1 MKISIYFISAVALL
15 LSAAGCEKVLDKTPI
30 GVETEQNYFLDPNK
44 AILGINAVYDVA
56 SWDEGPGSGHNYE
69 WMYGDVLSDDAEK
82 GSTPGDFPTITML
95 KEWRADPAN
104 NPSTSTYN
112 NMWQGIFRANT
123 VIKNLEVATWD
134 PVLKNRIMG
143 EAHFLR
149 GYFYF
154 YLARLF
160 GGMPLFTEP
169 VKPSEFGTTPRTELN
184 ETYKLIEDDFK
195 KAAELLPE
203 RNSYSASDLGRAT
216 KGAARAYLARAI
228 MYQLGTDNRNA
239 HTWQEVYDL
248 TNAIINSGQYTLL
261 PNYAQLYEDEGENG
275 SESVFE
281 VQCKSTSEGWGPI
294 KAGSTNNIIQNN
306 RRLWGWGFNNPTTS
320 LGNEFEANDPRKAC
334 TMYGDGS
341 VVLGI
346 VQVIDYPNENAT
358 GYLNRKAAVLKPVE
372 AKASGQNIRKFR
384 YADVMLM
391 KAEAAANTAREQEA
405 RDILNLIRT
414 RARLSSKPKG
424 SAEGSLTYD
433 PTGAPAGTLPAI
445 ASTVS
450 GDALKNAIY
459 HERRVELGMESLRF
473 WDQVRTGKYLGSLP
487 SAIRTACQ
495 SHCITEGVVNPIP
508 VLPIP
513 LTEVQSWGMKQNPG
527 Y

>member
-1 MKISIYFISAVALL
+1 MKRSFYLPGAFALLMLISA
-15 LSAAGCEKVLDKTPI
+15 CEKVLDKEPI
-30 GVETEQNYFLDPNK
+30 GVETEQNYFLDPEK
-44 AILGINAVYDVA
+44 AVLAVNAAYDVA

-82 GSTPGDFPTITML
+82 GSTPGDFPTITMM

-123 VIKNLEVATWD
+123 IIKNLEVATWD
-134 PVLKNRIMG
+134 ATLKNRMMG

-149 GYFYF
+149 GYYYF

-169 VKPSEFGTTPRTELN
+169 VKPSEFGTTPRTALN
-184 ETYKLIEDDFK
+184 ETYKLIENDFK
-195 KAAELLPE
+195 KAIEFLPE
-203 RNSYSASDLGRAT
+203 RNGYAAADLGRAT
-216 KGAARAYLARAI
+216 RGAARAYLARAI
-228 MYQLGTDNRNA
+228 MYQIGTDNKNA

-248 TNAIINSGQYTLL
+248 TNAITNSGQYSLL
-261 PNYAQLYEDEGENG
+261 PNYAQIYEDEGENS
-275 SESVFE
+275 SESIFE
-281 VQCKSTSEGWGPI
+281 IQCKATAEGWGPI
-294 KAGSTNNIIQNN
+294 KAGTTNNIIQNS

-320 LGNEFEANDPRKAC
+320 LGNEFEPNDPRKAC
-334 TMYGDGS
+334 IMYGDGS
-341 VVLGI
+341 IVLGI
-346 VQVIDYPNENAT
+346 LQVIDYPNENAT
-358 GYLNRKAAVLKPVE
+358 GYLNRKAAIIKPIE
-372 AKASGQNIRKFR
+372 AKASGQNLRKMR
-384 YADVMLM
+384 YADVLLM
-391 KAEAAANTAREQEA
+391 KAEAAAFTAKEQEA

-414 RARLSSKPKG
+414 RARLSTQPKG

-445 ASTVS
+445 ANTVT

-473 WDQVRTGKYLGSLP
+473 WDQVRTGKYLNSLP
-487 SAIRTACQ
+487 TAIRTACQ
-495 SHCITEGVVNPIP
+495 SHCITTGVVNPIP
-508 VLPIP
+508 VLPLP
-513 LTEVQSWGMKQNPG
+513 LTEVQSWGLAQNPG

>member
-1 MKISIYFISAVALL
+1 MKPSIYILSAVCLLALI
-15 LSAAGCEKVLDKTPI
+15 AGCDKVLDKTPI
-30 GVETEQNYFLDPNK
+30 GVETEQNYFLDPAK

-82 GSTPGDFPTITML
+82 GSTPGDFPTITMM
-95 KEWRADPAN
+95 KEWRTDPAN

-123 VIKNLEVATWD
+123 VIKNLEGATWD
-134 PVLKNRIMG
+134 PVLKKRIMG

-149 GYFYF
+149 GYYYF

-160 GGMPLFTEP
+160 GGMPLFSEP

-184 ETYKLIEDDFK
+184 ATYKFIEDDFK
-195 KAAELLPE
+195 KAIEFLPE
-203 RNSYSASDLGRAT
+203 RSAYAAADLGRAS

-228 MYQLGTDNRNA
+228 MYQIGTDNKNG

-248 TNAIINSGQYTLL
+248 TNAITTSGQYSLI
-261 PNYAQLYEDEGENG
+261 PNYAMLYEDEGENG
-275 SESVFE
+275 SESIFE
-281 VQCKSTSEGWGPI
+281 VQCKATSEGWGPI

-341 VVLGI
+341 IVLGI
-346 VQVIDYPNENAT
+346 LQVIDYPNENAT
-358 GYLNRKAAVLKPVE
+358 GFLNRKAAVLKPVE
-372 AKASGQNIRKFR
+372 AKSSPQNIRKFR
-384 YADVMLM
+384 YADVLLM
-391 KAEAAANTAREQEA
+391 KAEAAAFTGKEQEA
-405 RDILNLIRT
+405 RDILNTIRT
-414 RARLSSKPKG
+414 RARLSSLPKG
-424 SAEGSLTYD
+424 SKEGVLTYD
-433 PTGAPAGTLPAI
+433 PTGAPSGTLPAI
-445 ASTVS
+445 ASTVT
-450 GDALKNAIY
+450 GDALKTAIY

-473 WDQVRTGKYLGSLP
+473 WDLVRTGKYLSALP
-487 SAIRTACQ
+487 AAVRSACQ
-495 SHCITEGVVNPIP
+495 SHCITAGVVNPVP
-508 VLPIP
+508 VLPLP
-513 LTEVQSWGMKQNPG
+513 LTEVQSWGLKQNPG